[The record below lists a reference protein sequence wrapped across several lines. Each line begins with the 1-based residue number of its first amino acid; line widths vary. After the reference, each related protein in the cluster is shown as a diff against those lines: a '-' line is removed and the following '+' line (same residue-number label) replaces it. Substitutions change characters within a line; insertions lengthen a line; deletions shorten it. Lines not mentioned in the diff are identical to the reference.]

1 MKNIPSDRVHFI
13 QQGEINQENQ
23 YVLYW
28 MSRSFRTHWN
38 YGLEYAVGTAEKLDK
53 KVVVWVQFDTTQEH
67 ATERHLQFLLEGL
80 QDVKEALLERNI
92 KFVLRVGPLEETIEE
107 ITGNA
112 CTVVTDFPYLE
123 EHDQRLKAFVAATSL
138 PVTAIEG
145 NIIVPV
151 KTASDKQEYAARTL
165 RSDLKECYVDYLVKP
180 TSSAIKNGSKYLQIT
195 GEDPGQPSQV
205 IGQLRFQEHAKL
217 ADSEFQGGEKAARD
231 QLDDFLHNQLLKY
244 EEQRQS
250 PTEAAVSY
258 LSAYL
263 TWGMIA
269 PAYVLKRLDNYEND
283 ENAKS
288 FLEEILVRRELA
300 RNFVFYANP
309 YDQLA
314 ALPDWARK
322 TLEDHKPD
330 ERDYVYTRKEL
341 ENGKTHDE
349 PWNECMRQMR
359 ERAYLHNHL
368 RMYWGKQI
376 LAWTNTPQYALSTLL
391 YLNNKYFLDGNDPN
405 SYANALWVFGLH
417 DRAWQENKVF
427 GKVRI
432 MNRNGLDRKI
442 EVDTLISN

>member
-1 MKNIPSDRVHFI
+1 LR
-13 QQGEINQENQ
+13 
-23 YVLYW
+23 
-28 MSRSFRTHWN
+28 
-38 YGLEYAVGTAEKLDK
+38 
-53 KVVVWVQFDTTQEH
+53 
-67 ATERHLQFLLEGL
+67 
-80 QDVKEALLERNI
+80 DVKEALRERNI
-92 KFVLRVGPLEETIEE
+92 KFVLRVGALQETTQE
-107 ITGNA
+107 ITENA

-123 EHDQRLKAFVAATSL
+123 EHDQRLKAFVAATPL

-151 KTASDKQEYAARTL
+151 KTASDKQEYA
-165 RSDLKECYVDYLVKP
+165 D
-180 TSSAIKNGSKYLQIT
+180 
-195 GEDPGQPSQV
+195 
-205 IGQLRFQEHAKL
+205 
-217 ADSEFQGGEKAARD
+217 
-231 QLDDFLHNQLLKY
+231 
-244 EEQRQS
+244 
-250 PTEAAVSY
+250 

-263 TWGMIA
+263 AWGMIA
-269 PAYVLKRLDNYEND
+269 PAYVLRRLDYYKND

-288 FLEEILVRRELA
+288 FLEELLVRRELA

-309 YDQLA
+309 YDQLP

-322 TLEDHKPD
+322 TIEDHKPD

-341 ENGKTHDE
+341 ENGKTHDKA
-349 PWNECMRQMR
+349 WNECMRQMR

-417 DRAWQENKVF
+417 DRAWQENDVF

-442 EVDTLISN
+442 KVDTLISN